1 MRDELFTKHGRTV
14 VAMPCG
20 SFLGIIFSTRSALMR
35 ARNPIKGFARFF
47 SLLLLSAV
55 FLAVVCEEGF
65 STTLS
70 ESTTDLWQGT
80 NVTSDS
86 GVLSGSD
93 IGNMFGGNLGTVEPG
108 LGRTLFRDG
117 QPAGTTHFVEW
128 QTPSAVTLQSFA
140 LFAAHDGFPRDANYR
155 GFSSF
160 ELFAWNSGTST
171 FDSIFTYSPGN
182 PYGTSVA
189 PPNGFL
195 GSNCTID
202 NFLCFGVNLTPVT
215 TDRFRAE
222 FVQFGDIDPNAS
234 GPRII
239 ELDGFDSQFVLPP
252 ATPLQSATPLPA
264 ALPLFASGLG
274 ALGLLG
280 WRRKRKAKAFA
291 S

>member
-1 MRDELFTKHGRTV
+1 MKDELFTKHGRTV

-20 SFLGIIFSTRSALMR
+20 SILGIIIGSRSALMR

-195 GSNCTID
+195 GSNCTIA
-202 NFLCFGVNLTPVT
+202 NFLCFGVNLTPVS

-222 FVQFGDIDPNAS
+222 FVSIGRVHGAPSPPRSRRLGRVLARFQFSGAAPNS
-234 GPRII
+234 G
-239 ELDGFDSQFVLPP
+239 V
-252 ATPLQSATPLPA
+252 
-264 ALPLFASGLG
+264 
-274 ALGLLG
+274 
-280 WRRKRKAKAFA
+280 
-291 S
+291 